1 MDDLEP
7 QGPAPKKSKKEKVD
21 KPEKPEKP
29 EKVAKPEK
37 VSKKS
42 KEKKALAPTTVPE
55 VKRPPKETN
64 ITALQVE
71 TQQTLKDI
79 NKWLNDTPYA
89 SAGNSPSRYNLD
101 DFDAVAVTIDEADFR
116 KPMIPPLLAS
126 PNTSAATGDNNPLK
140 ESNNN
145 KLVPGG
151 APSSSHQ
158 KKDPKDPKRKT
169 LKQIIQPRKKDHQQR
184 TIDRLQPGKTK
195 GKIIYIVARL
205 IIESKL
211 FLGNLLSNIQNI
223 NKPEELFPLGAAN
236 KVKEVKNSLIVKTD
250 ESGPKLSLGTVLDT
264 EDFGLIQQHNFNE
277 DSGDKTAEK
286 NVEEDEEDPKTEEIK
301 DKDEKKVDK
310 EVDSEKA
317 ADKDLLLTPSESKPV
332 GFKNDVKK
340 DEKEVEGS
348 GKGADSKKEAPNFN
362 AWFKA
367 FGAPKKPKKTDEE
380 ESKDLKEGTSPRQ
393 RQRKASTG
401 STVSERSSYSQD
413 PDSPRIAIDERLGGA
428 YPAPYPSPIGASPV
442 MASPKTEDLQKAAYP
457 LNGAIKVGFYQDM
470 TSTKSSPEKSS
481 SPREMPSPYPQ
492 YSQHLYSTPQ
502 SATSPSIY
510 NTYNTSYNPPTDAIP
525 SKAVT
530 YSKSTAS
537 PASYYDQYKQPM
549 SQESDFNNSM
559 SPSTNP
565 NSPYHS
571 QQSSPY
577 QQQPNSPFQQGN
589 QFQTPNQAPSTP
601 GTQGPNSPYSQPNS
615 PYQQPQASPYH
626 MQQSQQNT
634 QQKHQGPNSPFS
646 NPSSPYSQHDPN
658 SPYGSGQ
665 LSPYGQTVSPKA
677 TPNNSINTN
686 NAINP
691 INQVNTANQTKTAA
705 PEWPATNLQ
714 SKVPPSVPVNYQPPQ
729 QPAHFN
735 VPPQTQQQSQQH
747 QMGPSASPQ
756 SQQNI
761 AQSLQ
766 LGYQN
771 PPANFSLPNYDA
783 KKKTDEQQANIFEA
797 TMKNQQRSNMPE
809 MINLGYSGTDS
820 SGNKPAENK
829 TAANIAANI
838 ALNAAK
844 QQEQSNKFLD
854 LTKQQHQQQMYN
866 IMNYNKPL
874 DFGKPQE
881 ISKTKAMDMFNRAAT
896 LNFPKNPFP
905 PTAGVNSPASCSKP
919 NEYSGPNPNL
929 YGALSSS
936 GNPGNVP
943 TNPGI
948 TSAANTAHV
957 TKPGM
962 ESTPDYS
969 LVQKNM
975 AYAKPVEQPKQ
986 PNSFPTGNMT
996 QHQNK
1001 MQATPQ
1007 PEVPKNPPATATE
1020 LNIPNMPN
1028 MNMQRFDP
1036 IRHSANMANM
1046 DMNYKNPPFNASPAS
1061 MMNLASFMRDF
1072 QTEDPR
1078 SLLGL
1083 TGQAPSSYYDTK
1095 NIPPAH
1101 MFGKNL
1107 QHSNAPNSI
1116 QQMLM
1121 SNTMNSMSSMAQYSS
1136 REQHNL
1142 NMNFQNRMQQAPAV
1156 VPPSAAA
1163 PPAVEKPKRSRKKK
1177 NATPDVPA
1185 QVQQQPSAQNMT
1197 NQHQMQ
1203 QQQLAHQ
1210 QQGFQSYAGIK
1221 TTGPQPTSAEA
1232 SAISLKTA
1240 SVVPGSAFNF
1250 GPGPAGLGLYENSSY
1265 LEDYRGTSNPY
1276 YAPPLGH
1283 RSTPDPSSI
1292 ETQKN
1297 PPPAHP
1303 PQASSPYHQYL
1314 THQSRP
1320 SYPFMNH
1327 HPSLDIHQWQQQS
1340 QELSRQMMMNQ
1351 GLLGNSG
1358 SSTTYPSGYHPAM
1371 GMHTRPHWM

>member
-1 MDDLEP
+1 M
-7 QGPAPKKSKKEKVD
+7 
-21 KPEKPEKP
+21 
-29 EKVAKPEK
+29 
-37 VSKKS
+37 
-42 KEKKALAPTTVPE
+42 
-55 VKRPPKETN
+55 
-64 ITALQVE
+64 
-71 TQQTLKDI
+71 
-79 NKWLNDTPYA
+79 
-89 SAGNSPSRYNLD
+89 
-101 DFDAVAVTIDEADFR
+101 
-116 KPMIPPLLAS
+116 
-126 PNTSAATGDNNPLK
+126 
-140 ESNNN
+140 
-145 KLVPGG
+145 
-151 APSSSHQ
+151 
-158 KKDPKDPKRKT
+158 
-169 LKQIIQPRKKDHQQR
+169 
-184 TIDRLQPGKTK
+184 
-195 GKIIYIVARL
+195 
-205 IIESKL
+205 
-211 FLGNLLSNIQNI
+211 LSNIQNI
-223 NKPEELFPLGAAN
+223 NKPEDFFPLGAAS

-286 NVEEDEEDPKTEEIK
+286 NVEEDDDSKKEESNDQE
-301 DKDEKKVDK
+301 EKKVVQ
-310 EVDSEKA
+310 EWEIVEKV
-317 ADKDLLLTPSESKPV
+317 ADNLLLSPTESKPIQ
-332 GFKNDVKK
+332 GSKNDAKK
-340 DEKEVEGS
+340 DEKEVDAS
-348 GKGADSKKEAPNFN
+348 SKGADSKKEAPNFN

-367 FGAPKKPKKTDEE
+367 FGAPKKPKKTDEDE
-380 ESKDLKEGTSPRQ
+380 CKDLKEGTSPRQ

-442 MASPKTEDLQKAAYP
+442 MASPKTEELQKASYP

-577 QQQPNSPFQQGN
+577 QQQPNSPYSQQGN

-601 GTQGPNSPYSQPNS
+601 STQGPNSPYSQPNS

-626 MQQSQQNT
+626 MAQNQQQTQ

-665 LSPYGQTVSPKA
+665 LSPYGPQRVSPKA
-677 TPNNSINTN
+677 TPNNSINSN
-686 NAINP
+686 NNSIANAINTNP
-691 INQVNTANQTKTAA
+691 INQGNQVNTSSQAKTVAS
-705 PEWPATNLQ
+705 EWPATNLQ
-714 SKVPPSVPVNYQPPQ
+714 SKVPPSVPVNYQSPQ

-735 VPPQTQQQSQQH
+735 VPPQITQQQSQH
-747 QMGPSASPQ
+747 QQMIPSSSPQ
-756 SQQNI
+756 SQQSI
-761 AQSLQ
+761 VQSGLQ

-771 PPANFSLPNYDA
+771 PPANFTLPNYDA

-820 SGNKPAENK
+820 GGNKPADNK
-829 TAANIAANI
+829 AAANIAANI

-854 LTKQQHQQQMYN
+854 LTKQQQQQQMFN
-866 IMNYNKPL
+866 LINYGKPL

-896 LNFPKNPFP
+896 LNFPKTPFP
-905 PTAGVNSPASCSKP
+905 PSSGVNSPASCSKP

-936 GNPGNVP
+936 GNVSNVSSIPGNP
-943 TNPGI
+943 SNAP
-948 TSAANTAHV
+948 NTAH
-957 TKPGM
+957 TAKPGM
-962 ESTPDYS
+962 ETTTDYS
-969 LVQKNM
+969 LIQKNM
-975 AYAKPVEQPKQ
+975 AYTKPVEQPKQ
-986 PNSFPTGNMT
+986 PLNSFSPGNMA
-996 QHQNK
+996 QHQK
-1001 MQATPQ
+1001 MQTTSQ
-1007 PEVPKNPPATATE
+1007 PEVPKNPPTTATE

-1028 MNMQRFDP
+1028 MNMPNMQRFDA
-1036 IRHSANMANM
+1036 IRHSNMANM
-1046 DMNYKNPPFNASPAS
+1046 DMNYKNPPFNASSAS
-1061 MMNLASFMRDF
+1061 MMASIMRDF

-1078 SLLGL
+1078 SLLGI

-1101 MFGKNL
+1101 MFGKSF
-1107 QHSNAPNSI
+1107 QHSNATNSI

-1121 SNTMNSMSSMAQYSS
+1121 NNTMNSMSSMAQYSS

-1142 NMNFQNRMQQAPAV
+1142 NINFQNRMQQAPTSAPPPV
-1156 VPPSAAA
+1156 AVPPV
-1163 PPAVEKPKRSRKKK
+1163 VEKPKRPRKKK

-1185 QVQQQPSAQNMT
+1185 QVQHVQQQPSAQNMT
-1197 NQHQMQ
+1197 NPHQMQ

-1265 LEDYRGTSNPY
+1265 LEDYRGTPNPY
-1276 YAPPLGH
+1276 YAPALGH

-1320 SYPFMNH
+1320 TYPFMNH
-1327 HPSLDIHQWQQQS
+1327 HPSLDIHQWQQS